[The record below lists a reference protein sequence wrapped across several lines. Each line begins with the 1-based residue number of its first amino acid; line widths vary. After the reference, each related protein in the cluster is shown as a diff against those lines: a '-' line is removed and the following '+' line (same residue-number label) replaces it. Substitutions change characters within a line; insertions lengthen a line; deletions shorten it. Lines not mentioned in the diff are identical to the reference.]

1 MFQGRCNNYHA
12 GEVQND
18 LRGGAHLPTPPLC
31 EQLVVKCRELQ
42 PLQKKHYF
50 NLIKIYYISSQ
61 NDQSITQ
68 SKVSGILNILPSA
81 DMSSDSFAFVTTS
94 S

>member
-42 PLQKKHYF
+42 PLQKKTLFHF
-50 NLIKIYYISSQ
+50 NQDILHFLFRM
-61 NDQSITQ
+61 T
-68 SKVSGILNILPSA
+68 KVLHIARLVE
-81 DMSSDSFAFVTTS
+81 F
-94 S
+94 